1 MELINPQLLYSVAPD
16 ARDVPSAPV
25 IQPKRPPQPS
35 QNPPTHKP
43 NQSATVIT
51 PQRRPC
57 HRVAHPVQ
65 RGSEAKNIALVFNIL
80 VLALSSQGLYLKL
93 VYLF

>member
-1 MELINPQLLYSVAPD
+1 MELINPQLLYSGVPD

-43 NQSATVIT
+43 NQSAT
-51 PQRRPC
+51 
-57 HRVAHPVQ
+57 
-65 RGSEAKNIALVFNIL
+65 ALV
-80 VLALSSQGLYLKL
+80 
-93 VYLF
+93 

>member
-1 MELINPQLLYSVAPD
+1 MELINPQLLYSGASD

-35 QNPPTHKP
+35 QNPPTHKH

-65 RGSEAKNIALVFNIL
+65 REAQRRI
-80 VLALSSQGLYLKL
+80 
-93 VYLF
+93 